1 MSREITSAS
10 QTLNLQTPKNTL
22 PNDFKD
28 RLVKLIPSE
37 IVTAYITIQ
46 GLISGAANP
55 AGKINTLLWIVITAL
70 IVLTP
75 IYLIYVGR
83 VKKIGQ
89 LIFTTIAFII
99 WVIVIGSPIKEILN
113 YPAAFIGSIMLVL
126 YTLMIPFVYK
136 G

>member
-1 MSREITSAS
+1 MPREITSQS
-10 QTLNLQTPKNTL
+10 QTLNLLTPKNTL

-46 GLISGAANP
+46 GLISGAESP
-55 AGKINTLLWIVITAL
+55 TGKIDTLLWIVIAAL
-70 IVLTP
+70 IILTP

>member
-1 MSREITSAS
+1 MPREIT
-10 QTLNLQTPKNTL
+10 TPAQGLPVSVMKNTL

-46 GLISGAANP
+46 GLIAGAASP
-55 AGKINTLLWIVITAL
+55 TGKKDILLWIVIIVL

-75 IYLIYVGR
+75 VYLRFVGNVTKR
-83 VKKIGQ
+83 GQ

-113 YPAAFIGSIMLVL
+113 FPASFIGSIMLVL
-126 YTLMIPFVYK
+126 YTLVIPFIYK

>member
-1 MSREITSAS
+1 MPREITAAS
-10 QTLNLQTPKNTL
+10 QTLKLQAPGATL

-46 GLISGAANP
+46 GLISGTTSP
-55 AGKINTLLWIVITAL
+55 TGKIDTLLWIVIAAL
-70 IVLTP
+70 IILTP
-75 IYLIYVGR
+75 IYLIYVGN
-83 VKKIGQ
+83 VKKTGQ

-99 WVIVIGSPIKEILN
+99 WVIVIGSPIKEILDF
-113 YPAAFIGSIMLVL
+113 PASFIGSIMLVL
-126 YTLMIPFVYK
+126 YTLVIPFVYK

>member
-1 MSREITSAS
+1 MPREITSPS
-10 QTLNLQTPKNTL
+10 QVINLQLHGKTL

-46 GLISGAANP
+46 GLISGSTSAN
-55 AGKINTLLWIVITAL
+55 GKSDALLWIVIVAL
-70 IVLTP
+70 LILTP
-75 IYLIYVGR
+75 IYLMYVGN
-83 VKKIGQ
+83 VKKSGQ

-113 YPAAFIGSIMLVL
+113 FPASFIGSIMLVL